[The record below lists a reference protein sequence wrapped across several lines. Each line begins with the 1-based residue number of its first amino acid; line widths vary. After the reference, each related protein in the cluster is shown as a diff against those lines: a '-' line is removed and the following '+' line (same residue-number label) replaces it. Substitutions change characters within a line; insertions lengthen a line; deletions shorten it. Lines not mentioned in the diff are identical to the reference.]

1 MNTLK
6 PGRLFNIL
14 QCRHYYQPLS
24 WPDDSHDWEVMPPAL
39 AGILLEFMEVLET
52 PETINLTERV
62 SLQDANNW
70 ILDAYRRGQS
80 LGW

>member
-1 MNTLK
+1 
-6 PGRLFNIL
+6 
-14 QCRHYYQPLS
+14 
-24 WPDDSHDWEVMPPAL
+24 MPPAL

-52 PETINLTERV
+52 PETINLTEQV